1 METCLYVVIMSISY
15 MNLLK
20 RKFSVIWVCG
30 NLLCLGWCDHV
41 MATVFMYF
49 VGHFL
54 AKQLSYCF
62 KTRLVASMRN
72 FLEVSWG
79 NKWDL
84 DHQSCLQPK
93 DQIGLWKK
101 KSQDGTSRPFWQWKK
116 SWSLFGQKQF
126 FVFKFWKL
134 FLEIYNIVSSLFF
147 VFGF

>member
-1 METCLYVVIMSISY
+1 MSLLVIGVWHLESGDMSVCCDYVYFLHELAQKEV
-15 MNLLK
+15 LGDLG
-20 RKFSVIWVCG
+20 FCG
-30 NLLCLGWCDHV
+30 NLLCLGWCDNHV

-62 KTRLVASMRN
+62 KTRLLASMRN
-72 FLEVSWG
+72 FLEVSCG

-101 KSQDGTSRPFWQWKK
+101 KSRMGLVD
-116 SWSLFGQKQF
+116 LFGNERKVRACLGKDSF
-126 FVFKFWKL
+126 L
-134 FLEIYNIVSSLFF
+134 FLNFENCF
-147 VFGF
+147 